1 MNKKELIELHFKGAT
16 ELYKSEL
23 TEKEDYYIFA
33 NSLID
38 DCYWNM
44 GILKNFNSDINLVW
58 DNIKKELESRNR
70 KPVLYVIPSDNF
82 EISNDF
88 ELLYTDVWIAVDNLK
103 RFEKIKSKIDVKFE
117 KVTDNLKDKF
127 VKAVMDG
134 FSGEDPN
141 DPYEALTDGY
151 KKALYN
157 SFENIDDE
165 YKSIHYAGIH
175 NEEVVSTA
183 TVIYKG
189 KNALIYNV
197 TTKKEYQKM
206 GICREMLSY
215 IVSDLIE
222 KGVEIACGQTE
233 QGFYTEKLYKAMGGK
248 EIMLGRAFTKKD

>member
-1 MNKKELIELHFKGAT
+1 MNKKELMELHFKGAT

-44 GILKNFNSDINLVW
+44 GILKKFNSDINLVW

-117 KVTDNLKDKF
+117 KVTNKLKDKF

-151 KKALYN
+151 KKALYKY
-157 SFENIDDE
+157 I
-165 YKSIHYAGIH
+165 
-175 NEEVVSTA
+175 
-183 TVIYKG
+183 
-189 KNALIYNV
+189 
-197 TTKKEYQKM
+197 KECK
-206 GICREMLSY
+206 
-215 IVSDLIE
+215 
-222 KGVEIACGQTE
+222 
-233 QGFYTEKLYKAMGGK
+233 
-248 EIMLGRAFTKKD
+248 